1 VKDLKA
7 MDDYEEAIK
16 ASEAS
21 LTRKATTDY
30 IMRKWTKPH
39 LQRYIKSLMPSSDL
53 TINMTTLAN
62 IMKRHQVDGEKLIHL
77 SKDILMDM
85 AIPEQA
91 AVWLMEQFEELFNN
105 QSTYPLRV

>member
-1 VKDLKA
+1 
-7 MDDYEEAIK
+7 
-16 ASEAS
+16 
-21 LTRKATTDY
+21 
-30 IMRKWTKPH
+30 
-39 LQRYIKSLMPSSDL
+39 
-53 TINMTTLAN
+53 
-62 IMKRHQVDGEKLIHL
+62 MKRHQVDGEKLIHL